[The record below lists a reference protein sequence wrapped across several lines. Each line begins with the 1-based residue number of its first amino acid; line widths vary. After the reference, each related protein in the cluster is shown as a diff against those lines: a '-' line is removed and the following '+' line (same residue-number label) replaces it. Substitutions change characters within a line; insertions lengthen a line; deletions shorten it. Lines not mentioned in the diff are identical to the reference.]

1 MMETSTAS
9 AAATAL
15 EMISRLCVGSAW
27 GWIDGMLLAGCLAY
41 GLGNFNDALGWYTRI
56 LEVDPS

>member
-1 MMETSTAS
+1 
-9 AAATAL
+9 
-15 EMISRLCVGSAW
+15 
-27 GWIDGMLLAGCLAY
+27 MLLAGCLAY